1 MRFADINRRKIAQR
15 ARRDAEAESL
25 PPRAGPEFPRHGEQI
40 GRIVIEYR
48 GQRVEAVILQA
59 GSRCR
64 THGVSINGGPV
75 ETMGL
80 YRACAAVSARLG
92 RIPSERSDIWA

>member
-1 MRFADINRRKIAQR
+1 MRSAHTNRRKIAQR
-15 ARRDAEAESL
+15 ARRDAERDAMPPRPGPDL
-25 PPRAGPEFPRHGEQI
+25 PPHGQQI
-40 GRIVIEYR
+40 GSIVVEYH

-75 ETMGL
+75 QTMGL

-92 RIPSERSDIWA
+92 RLPSRRSDRWG